1 MKIII
6 FLALFTFADCVEFY
20 PYGAAYNDTAGRRS
34 YYNIKFHLQQAMPL
48 FTDPAKIL
56 FLEFQGSISVNYSN
70 PGKPLRSQY
79 VRLLPYQTVFAASEG
94 VIYYRETFDEKIL
107 IRASEDVAKYSNE
120 NFTATQAVVI
130 TYDLGF
136 YQSMNNYQ
144 VVLVTD
150 TLITYAILM
159 YKLLGQSG
167 AVVGYN
173 DRVCH
178 LELFS
183 SLIYSKSLQF
193 TSNVGEPGKHV
204 KLLTNRNECSLNVFY
219 SHRKNLKELPRGDK
233 IQANFTL
240 SKPLPFLTKSYAT
253 LFISVDGAIGFDEA
267 ISVNG
272 IFGNQNPVLAI
283 FSVDLDTTSEG
294 TVYYEEIF
302 DKGILERVTK
312 DIQTFAHNNFITE
325 RVVMITYYNVPARN
339 NLLQKNYFQAILA
352 TNENDTYL
360 MLSYFKLETQANFV
374 GYFHKCHT
382 NYLAMG
388 RDTKRLADSTVTGL
402 TGQYIFPV
410 SPINCTKIN
419 SLFYPHGSEHG
430 DKNIHDAVIEFKE
443 TLPFF
448 NSKQLKADLNGELF
462 MEKFF
467 EDSVVPTLAMYQGR
481 MNTPASSIM
490 EYRVTTASSVL
501 SRASE
506 DVRKLSGDSFTATQA
521 AVITYD
527 KMLLEGM
534 EFAFNTFQTV
544 LVANNTATYAI
555 LIYKQL
561 DGVNSKIGYNTPNC
575 NWTLYE
581 YSGGESRKAV
591 STSNI
596 GEIGKHV
603 IRLEDKCPVNVLY
616 PYGSQHGDHMTKS
629 NETIPFTLTE
639 NMFLFGKMRKELFI
653 YSKGFVSFTPNI
665 TDPELWLPY
674 PESVIA
680 VYASHKLSIA
690 MGGTIY
696 FRQTEDP
703 DVLSKANAD
712 VQAYSAASSFTA
724 LKALVVTFK
733 DISNTYGNDTNTFQ
747 VVIASSNIE
756 TYLLFNYLKLESY
769 GGIAGYTNAGC
780 TFSKLGEEARIHL
793 ITTVNTVGIN
803 GRMVRKVV
811 TTSCMPTALYP
822 YGEYYGDYVKSSSN
836 SKYQMVN
843 LDKEIPFFKEKIN
856 KFYVVINGYIT
867 REYTTS
873 TSLYTLRRKNIV
885 AIFVK
890 SCFFRTSGSLF
901 MRETSDPDV
910 LARAT
915 EDIKKSK
922 LDVLFEANYA
932 YIATTV
938 GIICS
943 GYKTTYQLIL
953 ATDGNETYAIKNY
966 VNVGSSGYVGHVE
979 PDCKQDTFASSSGL
993 TLMTTSNTGV
1003 PGQHVTRL
1011 TDLLCG
1017 ATTPSPPTTTT
1028 PAVIDSTI
1036 QPATDLP
1043 TSPTE
1048 DTTTTTKTTTTSATT
1063 TKTTSAT
1070 TTKTTSAAATLNPI
1084 LTIKPFTEKAT
1095 TPAADSE
1102 ESKQDKAVIGGSIA
1116 GAFLAVIIIVAAV
1129 ILLKR
1134 KSGSNGETKVKKN
1147 NNDEEPV
1154 VFHNKAYEANE
1165 MGENR
1170 K

>member
-1 MKIII
+1 MNIII
-6 FLALFTFADCVEFY
+6 FLAFFTFVGCVEFY
-20 PYGAAYNDTAGRRS
+20 PYGVAYNDTVGASFHRQ
-34 YYNIKFHLQQAMPL
+34 IEFHLQQAMPL
-48 FTDPAKIL
+48 FKDPAKIL

-79 VRLLPYQTVFAASEG
+79 IRLLPYQTVFAATEG

-130 TYDLGF
+130 TFYGLGF
-136 YQSMNNYQ
+136 YQSMNTYQ

-159 YKLLGQSG
+159 YKRLDEPG

-173 DRVCH
+173 DKVCH

-204 KLLTNRNECSLNVFY
+204 KLLTNRNKCSLDVFY
-219 SHRKNLKELPRGDK
+219 SHGKNRKILPKGDK

-240 SKPLPFLTKSYAT
+240 SKPIPFLTKSYAT

-267 ISVNG
+267 ISVYG
-272 IFGNQNPVLAI
+272 IFGNQNPVLAVYSMD
-283 FSVDLDTTSEG
+283 FDTTSDG
-294 TVYYEEIF
+294 TVYYEETF
-302 DKGILERVTK
+302 DEGILERVTK
-312 DIQTFAHNNFITE
+312 DIQTFEDNNFIAE
-325 RVVMITYYNVPARN
+325 RVVMITYYNVPSRRH
-339 NLLQKNYFQAILA
+339 LLQKSYFQAILV

-360 MLSYFKLETQANFV
+360 MVSYHKLETQANFV
-374 GYFHKCHT
+374 GYFHKCNT

-388 RDTKRLADSTVTGL
+388 PDTKRLADSTVTGL

-410 SPINCTKIN
+410 SPINCTKRD
-419 SLFYPHGSEHG
+419 SLFYPHGDEHG
-430 DKNIHDAVIEFKE
+430 DKDIHGAVIEFKE

-462 MEKFF
+462 GEKYSL
-467 EDSVVPTLAMYQGR
+467 ENSVVPTLAMYQGR
-481 MNTPASSIM
+481 MNIPASSTM
-490 EYRVTTASSVL
+490 KYRVTTASSVL
-501 SRASE
+501 SRANE

-527 KMLLEGM
+527 RMLLEGL
-534 EFAFNTFQTV
+534 EYAFNTFQTV
-544 LVANNTATYAI
+544 LVANNTAIYAI

-603 IRLEDKCPVNVLY
+603 IQLEDKCTVDVLY
-616 PYGSQHGDHMTKS
+616 PYGSHHGDHMTKS
-629 NETIPFTLTE
+629 SETIPFTLTE

-653 YSKGFVSFTPNI
+653 YSKGFVSFTSNI
-665 TDPELWLPY
+665 NDTELWLPY
-674 PESVIA
+674 PQSVIA
-680 VYASHKLSIA
+680 VYASHKLNIA

-703 DVLSKANAD
+703 DVLSKASAD

-724 LKALVVTFK
+724 VKALVVTFE
-733 DISNTYGNDTNTFQ
+733 DISNTHGNDTNTFQ
-747 VVIASSNIE
+747 VIIASSNNE
-756 TYLLFNYLKLESY
+756 TYLLFNYVKLESY
-769 GGIAGYTNAGC
+769 GGIAGYTYAGC
-780 TFSKLGEEARIHL
+780 SWSKLGEEARIHL
-793 ITTVNTVGIN
+793 ITSLNTVGIN
-803 GRMVRKVV
+803 GRMVRKVI
-811 TTSCMPTALYP
+811 TTSCMPTAFYP
-822 YGEYYGDYVKSSSN
+822 YGKYYGDIVRSSSS
-836 SKYQMVN
+836 SKYQTVN
-843 LDKEIPFFKEKIN
+843 LDKEIPFFKEKTN

-873 TSLYTLRRKNIV
+873 TSLNTLRRKNIV
-885 AIFVK
+885 IIFLK
-890 SCFFRTSGSLF
+890 SCYLGKTGSLF
-901 MRETSDPDV
+901 MRETSDPYV

-922 LDVLFEANYA
+922 LDVSFEANYA

-938 GIICS
+938 DISCS
-943 GYKTTYQLIL
+943 RYKATYQLIL

-966 VNVGSSGYVGHVE
+966 VNVGFSGYVGHVE
-979 PDCKQDTFASSSGL
+979 PDCKQDTFASASGF

-1028 PAVIDSTI
+1028 PAVIDTTI

-1063 TKTTSAT
+1063 TKTTS
-1070 TTKTTSAAATLNPI
+1070 KAATLNPVI
-1084 LTIKPFTEKAT
+1084 TVKPVTEEAT

-1134 KSGSNGETKVKKN
+1134 KSGSNGERKVEKN

-1154 VFHNKAYEANE
+1154 VFHNKAYEASELEKN
-1165 MGENR
+1165 G